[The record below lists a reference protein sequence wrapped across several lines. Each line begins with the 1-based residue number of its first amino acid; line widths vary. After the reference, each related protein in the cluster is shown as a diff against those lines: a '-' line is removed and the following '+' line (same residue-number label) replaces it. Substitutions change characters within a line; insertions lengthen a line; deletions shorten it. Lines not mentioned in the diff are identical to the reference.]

1 LPPYDLGDRLLHP
14 DNPISIAPQ
23 ANEDWVMEIRKQT
36 DEAARKV
43 KDVIREAHADFRELF
58 GRGGDNPFFEE
69 YRTEDAD
76 YVLLGM
82 GSLGLPAKVMVR
94 RLRDRGEK
102 VGFIRLKWFRPFP
115 DVELAEVLGRFGAVG
130 VVDRDYSYGSP
141 TQGGVLYTDLRAA
154 LYNAEQQPRM
164 VNFIGGLG
172 GRELTPEMMD
182 EMAFI
187 TRKAADGEDVPDV
200 SWIGVRE

>member
-1 LPPYDLGDRLLHP
+1 
-14 DNPISIAPQ
+14 
-23 ANEDWVMEIRKQT
+23 
-36 DEAARKV
+36 
-43 KDVIREAHADFRELF
+43 
-58 GRGGDNPFFEE
+58 
-69 YRTEDAD
+69 
-76 YVLLGM
+76 
-82 GSLGLPAKVMVR
+82 
-94 RLRDRGEK
+94 
-102 VGFIRLKWFRPFP
+102 
-115 DVELAEVLGRFGAVG
+115 VG

-141 TQGGVLYTDLRAA
+141 TQGGVLFTDLRAA
-154 LYNAEQQPRM
+154 LYNAEQRPRM